1 VGGNQAERKG
11 ESIGMGDKLIFYIP
25 SDGDTVFDSSLISV
39 CRAVEGFIRDKYEK
53 KKYMDRS
60 LDINVLRV
68 GCKSFK
74 FCLLLIIYFLIRPEK
89 NLKGFHLI
97 NKTQMEVAKWSQ
109 MAS

>member
-1 VGGNQAERKG
+1 MKKQESCEGKPCRKER
-11 ESIGMGDKLIFYIP
+11 ETIALGDQLIFYIP
-25 SDGDTVFDSSLISV
+25 NDGATGFDSSLISV

-74 FCLLLIIYFLIRPEK
+74 FCLY
-89 NLKGFHLI
+89 
-97 NKTQMEVAKWSQ
+97 
-109 MAS
+109 